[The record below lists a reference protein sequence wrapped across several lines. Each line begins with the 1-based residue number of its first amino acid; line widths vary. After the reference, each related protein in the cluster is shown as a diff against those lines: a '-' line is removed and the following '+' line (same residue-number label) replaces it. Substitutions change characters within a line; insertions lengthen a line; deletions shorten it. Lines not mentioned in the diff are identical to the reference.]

1 MTKMIDTEGEPI
13 PECDGNAFFNLRLF
27 PDGKMTMQVPAFSTS
42 TGKYT
47 ARHGVLGVDLRD
59 LFEECLTTK
68 GHSAIRDEPFV
79 VVELLREYAVKF
91 QNMAELIA
99 STAPPPSYSAEDV
112 LRLKMAAWSLRVGS
126 SSLPRKNNGY

>member
-13 PECDGNAFFNLRLF
+13 PERDGNPLFNLRLF

-47 ARHGVLGVDLRD
+47 ARLGVLEVDLRD
-59 LFEECLTTK
+59 VFEELLTTK

-79 VVELLREYAVKF
+79 VVELLREYAMKF
-91 QNMAELIA
+91 QDLAALIA
-99 STAPPPSYSAEDV
+99 STAPAPSCSAEDV
-112 LRLKMAAWSLRVGS
+112 LNLQMAVWSLNVGPS
-126 SSLPRKNNGY
+126 SSTRGKDGY